1 MCAYVIEA
9 EKNPPLL
16 QFDNSEINSE
26 YDSVSDD
33 EIYPAK
39 NIRIEK
45 ASFSVFELKRKID
58 EVNGKTKLNSSFQR
72 NDVWKESQQIELIES
87 VLIGLPLPLFYFS
100 KDPDGKLIVV
110 DGRQR
115 LTAFF
120 KYMDDG
126 FRLKKL
132 RYLPKQYE
140 CFFSQLDSLTQSKI
154 EDYQLQVNLILPPTP
169 ERVQYDIFERVNRA
183 GTPLNKQEI
192 RNALYQGKSTAL
204 LNDLV
209 SSNLFANVTDQVFKK
224 DKRMKAQYIVLRLVA
239 FYCLRRNVLSFSQYK
254 DKKKTNAD
262 DFFAYAMRYLNACD
276 ESVVYDI
283 KNKVNIGFENFIKFC
298 RPTDLRIKNDSPIN
312 MNLFEIV
319 MFIMMRCSSCASKE
333 TVVSNMVAL
342 RTNADF
348 LKNLEKHRDSE
359 RDILERFN
367 IAESIFSGVIE

>member
-1 MCAYVIEA
+1 MVSPVMEDT
-9 EKNPPLL
+9 NVLPLL

-26 YDSVSDD
+26 YDSVSDE
-33 EIYPAK
+33 EIYPTK

-72 NDVWKESQQIELIES
+72 NDVWNERQQIELIES

-100 KDPDGKLIVV
+100 KDPYGKLIVV

-120 KYMDDG
+120 KFMDDG
-126 FRLKKL
+126 FRLKNL
-132 RYLPKQYE
+132 RYLTKQYE

-192 RNALYQGKSTAL
+192 RNALYQGRSTEF
-204 LNDLV
+204 LNSLAASD
-209 SSNLFANVTDQVFKK
+209 LFADVTDQVFKK

-239 FYCLRRNVLSFSQYK
+239 FYCLRRGILSFSQYK
-254 DKKKTNAD
+254 DEKKTSAD
-262 DFFAYAMRYLNACD
+262 DFFAYMMRYLNDCD
-276 ESVVYDI
+276 EGIIVDI
-283 KNKVNIGFENFIKFC
+283 KNKVNIGFENFLKFC
-298 RPTDLRIKNDSPIN
+298 QPADLRIKNDSPIN

-319 MFIMMRCSSCASKE
+319 ISVMMRCGPNVSKKNV
-333 TVVSNMVAL
+333 TGNMSVL
-342 RTNADF
+342 KSNADF
-348 LKNLEKHRDSE
+348 IKNLEKHRDSE

-367 IAESIFSGVIE
+367 IAESIFSGVME